1 MIRVLCFEDLQLQD
15 AKGYVKA
22 PRLGPPLTPFVM
34 PTNKE
39 PPAKKA
45 RASVE
50 EDLFSDE
57 GELQQGKVTLFS
69 FTAREK
75 VISFKN
81 QLGPGKSIRN
91 FKKRKFSINVIINY
105 LK

>member
-1 MIRVLCFEDLQLQD
+1 MIRFLCFEDLQLQD

-22 PRLGPPLTPFVM
+22 PRLGRPLTPFVI
-34 PTNKE
+34 PANEE

-81 QLGPGKSIRN
+81 QLGLGKSIRI
-91 FKKRKFSINVIINY
+91 FKKKKIFNKCY
-105 LK
+105 H

>member
-1 MIRVLCFEDLQLQD
+1 MYSNKNFMIRFLCFEDLQLQD

-22 PRLGPPLTPFVM
+22 PRLGRPLTPFVI
-34 PTNKE
+34 PANEE
-39 PPAKKA
+39 PPTKKA

-75 VISFKN
+75 VISFKKPTWTRKIH
-81 QLGPGKSIRN
+81 QN
-91 FKKRKFSINVIINY
+91 FKKNSQ
-105 LK
+105 

>member
-1 MIRVLCFEDLQLQD
+1 MQIMYSNKNFMIRFLCFEDLQLQD

-34 PTNKE
+34 PANEE

-50 EDLFSDE
+50 EDLFSDK
-57 GELQQGKVTLFS
+57 GE
-69 FTAREK
+69 
-75 VISFKN
+75 
-81 QLGPGKSIRN
+81 P
-91 FKKRKFSINVIINY
+91 
-105 LK
+105 